1 LSSAAHVELH
11 EALAL
16 LIGDLQAAVDRDEV
30 VEAELAWEPIRA
42 SERLGREPNQVVD
55 VGGPTLA
62 EQRLQQRVRQ
72 DAVVED
78 LLEAVKGLLTAGVLE

>member
-1 LSSAAHVELH
+1 
-11 EALAL
+11 
-16 LIGDLQAAVDRDEV
+16 
-30 VEAELAWEPIRA
+30 
-42 SERLGREPNQVVD
+42 VVD